1 MIVREFSEGDSEAWD
16 AFVNTSDEATFFHRA
31 GWRKVIQDSF
41 GHACP
46 FLIAETDGG
55 IDGVLP
61 LVEIKS
67 FLFGHALISN
77 GYSVCGGPIARSE
90 EARQAL
96 TEEAIKRLKQS
107 GADYLEFRCPEKEAA
122 GWATKRDLYAAF
134 SWVIE
139 EDEGANLKQI
149 PRKQRAVLRKALKNE
164 LRVEFDESIDTLYP
178 LYALSVRNLGT
189 PVFSRKYFENLHREF
204 GGDCRIVSVY
214 APDGQPLSSVMN
226 FYFKD
231 QVLPFYTGAHPL
243 ARRLGA
249 SDVQYWYTMR
259 DAVQRGLKVFDFGRS
274 KVGTGPF
281 NFKKNWGFKPEPL
294 THQFYL
300 PDGGDLPNVNPTNPK
315 YRLFIE
321 VWKRLPL
328 PIANTIGPWIVRGIG

>member
-1 MIVREFSEGDSEAWD
+1 MIIREFTEDDTANWEQFVDSCGD
-16 AFVNTSDEATFFHRA
+16 ATFFHRA
-31 GWRKVIQDSF
+31 GWRKVIQNSF

-46 FLIAETDGG
+46 FLLAEDDGQIVG
-55 IDGVLP
+55 ILP
-61 LVEIKS
+61 LVEIRS

-77 GYSVCGGPIARSE
+77 GYSVCGGPIANDQKVRS
-90 EARQAL
+90 AL
-96 TEEAIKRLKQS
+96 TQEAIARFKES
-107 GADYLEFRCPEKEAA
+107 GADYLEYRCPTTQEEN
-122 GWATKRDLYAAF
+122 WATKSDLYAGF

-139 EDEGANLKQI
+139 EDEEANLKQI
-149 PRKQRAVLRKALKNE
+149 PRKQRAVLRKALKHNLTVKFE
-164 LRVEFDESIDTLYP
+164 ESIETLYP

-189 PVFSRKYFENLHREF
+189 PVFSKKYFENLNQVF
-204 GGDCRIVSVY
+204 GDDCRIVSVY
-214 APDGQPLSSVMN
+214 GADGQPLSSVMN

-249 SDVQYWYTMR
+249 SDVQYWHTMR
-259 DAVQRGLKVFDFGRS
+259 HAVENGFKVFDFGRS
-274 KVGTGPF
+274 KVGTGPYK
-281 NFKKNWGFKPEPL
+281 FKKNWGFEPHPL

-300 PDGGDLPNVNPTNPK
+300 KEGGEMPNVNPTNPK

-328 PIANTIGPWIVRGIG
+328 PIANVIGPWVVRGIG